1 MNRNFCK
8 INGDSFNTFNKKL
21 YFDMLLTLNERYDDQ
36 STNLIFNQISS
47 IPYELSIQQRNV
59 IFNNE
64 KKIKELWVYL

>member
-64 KKIKELWVYL
+64 KKIKEL